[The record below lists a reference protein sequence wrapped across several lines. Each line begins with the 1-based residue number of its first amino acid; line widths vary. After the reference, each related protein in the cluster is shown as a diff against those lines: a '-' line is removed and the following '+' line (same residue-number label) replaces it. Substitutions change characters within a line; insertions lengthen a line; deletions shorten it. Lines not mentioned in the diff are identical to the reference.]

1 MMQAL
6 EMLSINIKILVSSS
20 IKIIVD
26 AHVSAQLQWSYSH
39 SICLLKAKHS
49 LLMVTL
55 SLSKVGFLGLLCG
68 KIFQSGS

>member
-6 EMLSINIKILVSSS
+6 EMLSINVKILVSSS

-49 LLMVTL
+49 LLMV
-55 SLSKVGFLGLLCG
+55 SLAL
-68 KIFQSGS
+68 